1 MGSVEGRGI
10 QLNRVFT
17 VGSGVVDSSHI
28 DCISE
33 SAQRARHLNM
43 KVRVVPIFVVMVI
56 TLVLVLT
63 PAFRLATSTSAQDEE
78 IVLRIGLLGEIDHLN
93 PFIGMN
99 DSARIFYGL
108 VYDNLI
114 SLDEDL
120 EPKPNLATDWCIV
133 DEYEP
138 YGSVWQYNLTQN
150 AYWHDGEK
158 LDADDVVFTFEYQIG
173 DKWVAMWAHQPYT
186 ILIQSV
192 EKVDD
197 YAVRLHFARDGEPTA
212 CSFGDSLMIPIV
224 PEHYWRDIHYVDAG
238 FSHTNPQPI
247 GSGPFKCTE
256 QTYVEYLGGEGLT
269 LQTHNDY
276 HGEPEY
282 GYEVKFDALVLKPYP
297 EQTDLLED
305 FKEGAISLAQFDS
318 TTYSTLLDW
327 LDENPSDE
335 ILANAVPK
343 CTGLSAEISVC
354 MRPDSWGNL
363 LRLDPAV
370 RLAMAHATDKQ
381 SIVEQIYGGYAETG
395 STLIAPVL
403 PDWNWEPEG
412 EEVTEY
418 DINLANETL
427 DNAGYLWDYQHT
439 TRYAPEGHPW
449 NPTAYDAPLEFD
461 LIVDQNIA
469 EDCAVALFLAEEY
482 AKIGIDIDPV
492 YVDTALWGTIV
503 YGGAYDLALTR
514 WSGDPDPNYLLFTQ
528 TTDAL
533 GGWSE
538 NWNSNPEYDENYS
551 ASVLETDREE
561 RRIYVENCQKHMYHD
576 NAFIVYAYPHEL
588 CAWRT
593 DTFTVW
599 GDWEAHPGRAI
610 SNHWTANDLYFDLMP
625 FDRSPPNT
633 TADIAGT
640 VGENGWYR
648 SNVTVALHAS
658 DDSGSVNETQF
669 SLDESDWAIYESPV
683 TIASEGMHTLE
694 FYSADYAGNCEPQ
707 NTLEVAID
715 TTAPSVLIDPEEGVV
730 FTTDSVNISWTSY
743 DAGSGINHVEYRID
757 GETYSPC
764 EDDFINLTNVSEGE
778 HSLEVRVHDAAG
790 NNASD
795 TLQFAVDLPDSGT
808 SSTAFLITV
817 AVAVGIA
824 AVLAVYFLARRRP
837 QQPPSQ

>member
-1 MGSVEGRGI
+1 M
-10 QLNRVFT
+10 N
-17 VGSGVVDSSHI
+17 
-28 DCISE
+28 
-33 SAQRARHLNM
+33 
-43 KVRVVPIFVVMVI
+43 VRVVPISVVII
-56 TLVLVLT
+56 TALVLVLT
-63 PAFRLATSTSAQDEE
+63 PAFRLATISSAQDEE
-78 IVLRIGLLGEIDHLN
+78 IVLRIGLLGEIDSLN

-99 DSARIFYGL
+99 DSARIFFGL

-120 EPKPNLATDWCIV
+120 KPKPNLATDWCIV

-173 DKWVAMWAHQPYT
+173 DKWVAMWMHQPYT

-224 PEHYWRDIHYVDAG
+224 PEHYWRDINYIDAG

-256 QTYVEYLGGEGLT
+256 QTYTEFLEGEGIT
-269 LQTHNDY
+269 LQTHYDY

-282 GYEVKFDALVLKPYP
+282 GDDVKFDALVLNPYP
-297 EQTDLLED
+297 EHTDLLED
-305 FKEGAISLAQFDS
+305 FKEGAIDLAQFDS
-318 TTYSTLLDW
+318 TTYSALLDW
-327 LDENPSDE
+327 LDENPSEE

-354 MRPDSWGNL
+354 MLPDSWGNL

-370 RLAMAHATDKQ
+370 RLALAHGTDKQ
-381 SIVEQIYGGYAETG
+381 STIEQIYGGYAEIG
-395 STLIAPVL
+395 STLIAPVF
-403 PDWNWEPEG
+403 PDWHWEPEG
-412 EEVTEY
+412 EEVAEY
-418 DINLANETL
+418 DIDLANETL

-449 NPTAYDAPLEFD
+449 NPTAYDTPLEFD
-461 LIVDQNIA
+461 LIVDQSIA
-469 EDCAVALFLAEEY
+469 EDHAVALFLAEEY
-482 AKIGIDIDPV
+482 AKIGIDVNPV
-492 YVDTALWGTIV
+492 YVDTALWGAIV
-503 YGGAYDLALTR
+503 YGGTYDLALTR

-538 NWNSNPEYDENYS
+538 TWYSNPENDENYS
-551 ASVLETDREE
+551 ASVLETNREE
-561 RRIYVENCQKHMYHD
+561 RRIYVESCQRHMYRD
-576 NAFIVYAYPHEL
+576 NAFIVYAYPQEL

-593 DTFTVW
+593 DTFTGW

-625 FDRSPPNT
+625 FDVSPPNT
-633 TADIAGT
+633 TADIVGT
-640 VGENGWYR
+640 MGKNGWYQ

-658 DDSGSVNETQF
+658 DDSGSVDGTQF
-669 SLDESDWAIYESPV
+669 SLDESDWAAYENPV
-683 TIASEGMHTLE
+683 KIAGDGLHTLE
-694 FYSADYAGNCEPQ
+694 FYSIDYAGNCELHK
-707 NTLEVAID
+707 TLEVAID
-715 TTAPSVLIDPEEGVV
+715 TNGPSVLIDLEDGTV
-730 FTTDSVNISWTSY
+730 FTADAINISWISSDT
-743 DAGSGINHVEYRID
+743 GSGVDHTEFSVD
-757 GETYSPC
+757 GGTYTPC
-764 EDDFINLTNVSEGE
+764 EDCYVVLTNMSDGE
-778 HSLEVRVHDAAG
+778 HSLEVRVHDEAG

-795 TLQFAVDLPDSGT
+795 TLQFEVDPPDGGISGMSLVIIISAAAV
-808 SSTAFLITV
+808 V
-817 AVAVGIA
+817 AVAAI
-824 AVLAVYFLARRRP
+824 VYLMLRRTHESPPP
-837 QQPPSQ
+837 Q